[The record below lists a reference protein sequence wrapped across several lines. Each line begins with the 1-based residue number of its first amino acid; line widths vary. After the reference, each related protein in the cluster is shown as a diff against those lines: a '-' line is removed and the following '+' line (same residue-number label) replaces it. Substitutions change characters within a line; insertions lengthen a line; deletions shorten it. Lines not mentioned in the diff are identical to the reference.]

1 MNTPGRV
8 RPEVLDAAL
17 ALAYVAVAGVE
28 LVWGPP
34 VGRPVVA
41 VLGTLALAVCVL
53 VRRRAPVSALVVG
66 LLALQAE
73 ASLDA
78 VVQVAPYA
86 TLVCSYAVGR
96 HGRADRARWG
106 AGLVALGVAGF
117 YAATG
122 WSSVSEPISVL
133 CAWLAAWALG
143 FSTRRRLEEEQ
154 HAREALRE
162 RHVAEERSRIA
173 GEMHDVVG
181 HALNV
186 LVVQAGAARLSMARD
201 SAASHALLLQME
213 DTGRGALTELD
224 HVLGAQ
230 DAPLVPVGLD
240 QLPGMVERLAGSGL
254 AVDLRLDVADRLPRL
269 VDLAAHRIVQEALTN
284 ALKHAGP
291 CRVVVEVRSAARVLA
306 IDVRDDGRAAP
317 GPPGRG
323 LTSIGERARRCGGEV
338 EHGASPGGGF
348 VVRARLPI
356 GPGAA

>member
-1 MNTPGRV
+1 MKKPGQA
-8 RPEVLDAAL
+8 VLDVAL

-28 LVWGPP
+28 LAWGPE

-41 VLGTLALAVCVL
+41 VVGTLVLAGCLL
-53 VRRRAPVSALVVG
+53 VRRRAPRAALVVG

-78 VVQVAPYA
+78 VLQVAPYA

-96 HGRADRARWG
+96 HAGETRARWG
-106 AGLVALGVAGF
+106 AVLVAIGVVGF

-122 WSSVSEPISVL
+122 WSSLAEPVSVL

-143 FSTRRRLEEEQ
+143 FSTRRRLEEEE

-186 LVVQAGAARLSMARD
+186 LVVQAGAARLSLAQD
-201 SAASHALLLQME
+201 AATSQALLLQME
-213 DTGRGALTELD
+213 DTGRDALAELD
-224 HVLGAQ
+224 HVLGAG
-230 DAPLVPVGLD
+230 DAPLEPVGLD
-240 QLPGMVERLAGSGL
+240 QLPAMVERLDGSGL
-254 AVDLRLDVADRLPRL
+254 TVDLRLDVTDRLPRR

-291 CRVVVEVRSAARVLA
+291 CHVLVEVDAREGELA
-306 IDVRDDGRAAP
+306 LVVRDDGRAVP
-317 GPPGRG
+317 GPAGRG
-323 LTSIGERARRCGGEV
+323 LTSIQERARRCGGTV
-338 EHGASPGGGF
+338 AYGAGPGGGF
-348 VVRARLPI
+348 EVRARLPY
-356 GPGAA
+356 GSP